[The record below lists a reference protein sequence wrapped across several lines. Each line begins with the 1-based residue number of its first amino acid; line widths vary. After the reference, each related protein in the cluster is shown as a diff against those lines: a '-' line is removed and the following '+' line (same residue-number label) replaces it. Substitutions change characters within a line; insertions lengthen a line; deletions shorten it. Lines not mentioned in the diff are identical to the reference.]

1 MGQRFA
7 AAALLAALGCFL
19 SSGISSG
26 ADGPLQIGMVQGMFK
41 DVQPAIVHA
50 LARPFRA
57 LMEKQTGLSYDVEIC
72 PDALAMVKRFKENKL
87 ELGVMHGYEYAWVK
101 AKNPDLV
108 PISVALPN
116 GGIVQAMVVVHE
128 DCKAAKIAELDG
140 ESILIPRGTKAHCLL
155 YLEKLRAG
163 VPKTAART
171 VNKPGLTPEEALN
184 LVANGEAPA
193 ALVDAA
199 SLAAYKVLQPGASK
213 RVKPLAQ
220 SDHFPPVLILTRKG
234 AMKDE
239 TLAKLRD
246 GLSVAHKTAQYKPLM
261 MMWNMQGFENV
272 PKDYDL
278 QLEKCL
284 QQYPVPNVPPA
295 SQASQKE

>member
-1 MGQRFA
+1 VEQRFRA
-7 AAALLAALGCFL
+7 AALAALGCLLFA
-19 SSGISSG
+19 GTSSG
-26 ADGPLQIGMVQGMFK
+26 ADGPLQIGMVQSMFR
-41 DVQPAIVHA
+41 DVQPAIVQA
-50 LARPFRA
+50 LARPFRS
-57 LMEKQTGLSYDVEIC
+57 LMEKQTGLSYDVELC
-72 PDALAMVKRFKENKL
+72 PDSLAMVKRFKEQKI
-87 ELGVMHGYEYAWVK
+87 ELGVMHGFEYAWIK

-108 PISVALPN
+108 PVSVALPN

-128 DCKAAKIAELDG
+128 DCKAAGIAELDG
-140 ESILIPRGTKAHCLL
+140 ESVLIPRGTKAHCMI

-171 VNKPGLTPEEALN
+171 LAKPGLTPEEALN

-213 RVKPLAQ
+213 RVKVLAQ

-239 TLAKLRD
+239 AITKLRD

-272 PKDYDL
+272 PKDYDA

-295 SQASQKE
+295 TETSQKE